1 MYIDDK
7 LSDIGYSAFRG
18 CEGLKDK
25 NDFVIINKILFD
37 YCGSNETIRIPNG
50 VTRIA
55 GEALTENFY
64 IVSVTIPDSVTEI
77 GENAFSFSGKLT
89 TVKIPDSVTSIGDW
103 AFQECSSLNTITI
116 PDSVTSIGD
125 NAFFSYCTPMHIT
138 IKGKKGSYAQ
148 TYAKQKDIPF
158 KVVTLPI
165 ANKSSLSADSIVLGK
180 TVTVHCAAKEG
191 TAPYTY
197 AVYYRKA
204 GTDKWSA
211 AQGYNTNATVSIK
224 PAAAADYEIRVIA
237 KDAKGNISRKDMT
250 LTVKKPFT
258 NTSKLNFDT
267 IKLGEKVKIRCFAEN
282 GEAPYIFSVQ
292 YKKTTT
298 DKWSNVAVNSTN
310 NIFVIKPGTAA
321 SYDIRV
327 TAKSADGQVAKKTL
341 TLKVTK

>member
-1 MYIDDK
+1 
-7 LSDIGYSAFRG
+7 
-18 CEGLKDK
+18 
-25 NDFVIINKILFD
+25 
-37 YCGSNETIRIPNG
+37 
-50 VTRIA
+50 
-55 GEALTENFY
+55 
-64 IVSVTIPDSVTEI
+64 
-77 GENAFSFSGKLT
+77 
-89 TVKIPDSVTSIGDW
+89 
-103 AFQECSSLNTITI
+103 
-116 PDSVTSIGD
+116 
-125 NAFFSYCTPMHIT
+125 MHIT
-138 IKGKKGSYAQ
+138 IKGQKGSYAQ

-292 YKKTTT
+292 YKKQPLISGRMWLSIVPIIFLSSSPAQQPLTISVLRLNPQM
-298 DKWSNVAVNSTN
+298 DKLPRKRSLS
-310 NIFVIKPGTAA
+310 K
-321 SYDIRV
+321 
-327 TAKSADGQVAKKTL
+327 
-341 TLKVTK
+341 